1 MNGAAMAGA
10 YGKRLGE
17 SVGLNSAPAV
27 KTQLLQTAEFATTH
41 LSWDEPECEKATRI
55 GMEDAFLVFH
65 QRRAIPANP
74 WWVDGRAIAMK
85 PVSRGQSLLLNLN
98 EEHRSVVR
106 SAVDT
111 LAFYV
116 PRLSL
121 DRIADEQGIRRPI
134 ILRSTYGD
142 PVDDTVI
149 GHLGEC
155 LLPAVHRPEQANRL
169 FTDCVSLAMVAHLAT
184 NYGDCP
190 AWAAPRRGGLAAWQE
205 RRAKELLMAHLDGDI
220 LLEELARE
228 CRLSRSHFIRAFKT
242 TTGIPPHQWLLA
254 RRVELAQDLL
264 RNPILPLE
272 TIAIRCGFADQS
284 HFTRVFS
291 KLTGISPGEWRRSRS

>member
-1 MNGAAMAGA
+1 MAGA

-17 SVGLNSAPAV
+17 SVGLRSAPAV
-27 KTQLLQTAEFATTH
+27 KTQLLQTAEFAATH
-41 LSWDEPECEKATRI
+41 LFWEEPENEVATRI
-55 GMEDAFLVFH
+55 PMEDAFLLFH

-74 WWVDGRAIAMK
+74 WWVDGQAIEMK

-121 DRIADEQGIRRPI
+121 DRIAGECGIRRPI
-134 ILRSTYGD
+134 TLRSTYGD
-142 PVDDTVI
+142 PVDDPVI
-149 GHLGEC
+149 WHLGEC

-169 FTDCVSLAMVAHLAT
+169 FTDCVSLAMLTHLTAS
-184 NYGDCP
+184 YGDQP
-190 AWAAPRRGGLAAWQE
+190 AQATSRRGVLAAWQE
-205 RRAKELLMAHLDGDI
+205 RRAKELLMAHLDGNI

-228 CRLSRSHFIRAFKT
+228 CRLSRSHFIRAFRA
-242 TTGIPPHQWLLA
+242 TTGIPPHKWLLT
-254 RRVELAQDLL
+254 RRVELAQNLL
-264 RNPILPLE
+264 RNPTLPLE
-272 TIAIRCGFADQS
+272 EVAIRCGFADQS

-291 KLTGISPGEWRRSRS
+291 KVVGISPGEWRRQRS